1 MNESAAYDPD
11 ELKKNEQGQ
20 LEKSARPE
28 NEQTPASEPGSGQQE
43 LISIIG
49 HADDASSNEGPTM
62 RVATRCGLGAVRER
76 NDDSCL
82 VFSSEAGGHFP
93 MLPFGLYVVADGM
106 GGHANGHIASKVASR
121 VAARHILNKIY
132 MPLLQGES
140 APTHPIQE
148 VIVDAVQAANVAV
161 YQQDPDSD
169 SGTTLTVA
177 LVLGRRLH
185 IAHVGDTRLYL
196 MGDGEFKPITTDH
209 SLVQRL
215 QDVGQLTAEQ
225 ATIYGYRHVLLRAIG
240 QEEEVEIDTFMRLL
254 PKKGKLLL
262 CTDGL
267 CGLVSD
273 KEMQAIL
280 EQDIS
285 LKQMVDKLYDAA
297 MSAGGYDNITAVLV
311 DFTQ

>member
-1 MNESAAYDPD
+1 MKESATGDPD
-11 ELKKNEQGQ
+11 ELKKNEQGST
-20 LEKSARPE
+20 EKRAQPE
-28 NEQTPASEPGSGQQE
+28 NVRMPAVEPESGQQE

-49 HADDASSNEGPTM
+49 HADEVSSNGGPTM
-62 RVATRCGLGAVRER
+62 RVATRCDLGAVRER

-82 VFSSEAGGHFP
+82 VFASEAGGHFP
-93 MLPFGLYVVADGM
+93 MLPFGLYIVADGM
-106 GGHANGHIASKVASR
+106 GGHANGHIASKIASR
-121 VAARHILNKIY
+121 AAARYILNKIY
-132 MPLLQGES
+132 MPLLQSES

-148 VIVDAVQAANVAV
+148 VIVDAVQAANMAV
-161 YQQDPDSD
+161 YQQDPESD

-185 IAHVGDTRLYL
+185 IGHVGDTRLYL
-196 MGDGEFKPITTDH
+196 LADGEFKAITTDH

-225 ATIYGYRHVLLRAIG
+225 ATMYGYRHVLLRAIG
-240 QEEEVEIDTFMRLL
+240 QEAEVEIDTFMRLL

-267 CGLVSD
+267 SGLLSD

-285 LKQMVDKLYDAA
+285 LEQMVDELYDAA